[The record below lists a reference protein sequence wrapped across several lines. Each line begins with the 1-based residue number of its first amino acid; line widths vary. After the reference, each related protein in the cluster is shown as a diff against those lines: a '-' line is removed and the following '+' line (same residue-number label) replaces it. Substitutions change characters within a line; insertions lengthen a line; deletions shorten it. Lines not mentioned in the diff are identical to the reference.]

1 MFTIVVIMLP
11 ICLLTMLAEFIM
23 SLPEKVRERKA
34 VAFLRAKYG
43 SYYR

>member
-1 MFTIVVIMLP
+1 MVTVIAIMLP
-11 ICLLTMLAEFIM
+11 ICLVTMFIEFLM
-23 SLPEKVRERKA
+23 KLPERRRERKA